1 MKEKAAEYFGNGNS
15 CSESIVKAASDKGL
29 CDNSLISCA
38 TPFSRGMS
46 AGCVCGAIAG
56 CQLVIG
62 YNYGKE
68 NVKNNPIF
76 AREKSKLLVEEF
88 KKRHKVTCCRSLT
101 AGMDETA
108 RKEHC
113 TKLVCDAADILEKLI
128 TKVKV

>member
-15 CSESIVKAASDKGL
+15 CSESIVKAARDKGL
-29 CDNSLISCA
+29 CENSLISCA

-46 AGCVCGAIAG
+46 AGCICGAIAG

-68 NVKNNPIF
+68 NVKNNPVC
-76 AREKSKLLVEEF
+76 AREKSKMLVEEF
-88 KKRHKVTCCRSLT
+88 KKRNKVTCCRALT
-101 AGMDETA
+101 AGLEETA

-113 TKLVCDAADILEKLI
+113 TKLVCDAAEILEGLI
-128 TKVKV
+128 TTVKV